1 MNDHTIKNAY
11 PLPLIS
17 DLMDKLKGK
26 KYFSKFDI
34 RWGYNNV
41 QICDR
46 DQWKAAFKTKFGL
59 YEPMV
64 MFFGL
69 CNSPATFQSMMD
81 HIFVIQVG
89 EGWIIIYMDDIL
101 VCDIT
106 RKGIKDKTRKVL
118 EILKENDL
126 YLKPEKCVFEATRI
140 EYLGYVIEEGKIMM
154 YPVKVKGIVDWPAP
168 TALRQLRSFLG
179 FCNYY

>member
-1 MNDHTIKNAY
+1 MIRHFGNFRHTIKNAY

-17 DLMDKLKGK
+17 DLMDMLKGK

-41 QICDR
+41 RICDG

-69 CNSPATFQSMMD
+69 
-81 HIFVIQVG
+81 
-89 EGWIIIYMDDIL
+89 
-101 VCDIT
+101 
-106 RKGIKDKTRKVL
+106 
-118 EILKENDL
+118 
-126 YLKPEKCVFEATRI
+126 
-140 EYLGYVIEEGKIMM
+140 
-154 YPVKVKGIVDWPAP
+154 
-168 TALRQLRSFLG
+168 
-179 FCNYY
+179 